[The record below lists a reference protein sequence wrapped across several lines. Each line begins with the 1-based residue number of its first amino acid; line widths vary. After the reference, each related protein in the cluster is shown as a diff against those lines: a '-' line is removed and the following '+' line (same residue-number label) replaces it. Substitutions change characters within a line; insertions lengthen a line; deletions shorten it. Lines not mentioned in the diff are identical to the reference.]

1 MMGTPEPS
9 MEQQREEM
17 VARQIAGRGIR
28 DPNVLAAMREVPREA
43 FVPQDQ
49 ANFAY
54 DDGPLPILE
63 GQTIS
68 QPYVVAL
75 MIQELR
81 IGAEDRVLEIGTGS
95 GYAAAI
101 ISRMAAETYTV
112 ERIESLVDFAR
123 QNLEALG
130 YDNVHVRQGD
140 GTLGWSEHAPY
151 AAIIVAAGGPEV
163 PESLKEQLAIGGRLI
178 IPVGSEQRAQRLIKV
193 TRKTEEEYE
202 LETLSHVRF
211 VPLIGEQGWA
221 KESRKWYDVF

>member
-17 VARQIAGRGIR
+17 VVRQIAGRGIR

-49 ANFAY
+49 TDFAY
-54 DDGPLPILE
+54 DDGPLPISE

-75 MIQELR
+75 MIQELK
-81 IGAEDRVLEIGTGS
+81 IAAEDRVLEIGTGS

-123 QNLEALG
+123 QNLEVLG
-130 YDNVHVRQGD
+130 YDNVHVQQGD

-151 AAIIVAAGGPEV
+151 NAIIVAAGGPEV

-193 TRKTEEEYE
+193 TRKTEEDYE

-211 VPLIGEQGWA
+211 VPLIGEQGWK
-221 KESRKWYDVF
+221 KEKRKWYDVF

>member
-1 MMGTPEPS
+1 MGTPEPS
-9 MEQQREEM
+9 MEQKREEM
-17 VARQIAGRGIR
+17 VARQIAGRGIH

-43 FVPQDQ
+43 FVSQDH
-49 ANFAY
+49 ADYAY

-75 MIQELR
+75 MIQELE
-81 IGAEDRVLEIGTGS
+81 IEAGDRVLEIGTGS

-101 ISRMAAETYTV
+101 ISRMAAEIYTV

-130 YDNVHVRQGD
+130 YDNVRVHQGD

-151 AAIIVAAGGPEV
+151 DAIVVAAGGPEV
-163 PESLKEQLAIGGRLI
+163 PESLKEQLATGGRLI
-178 IPVGSEQRAQRLIKV
+178 IPVGSEQRAQRLVKV

-211 VPLIGEQGWA
+211 VPLIGEEGWE
-221 KESRKWYDVF
+221 KEKSKWYDIF